1 MKNVKIY
8 GPGCKR
14 CDKAEALVK
23 EAAAR
28 LGLEVEVQKITD
40 ARSIAMA
47 GVISTPGLS
56 IDGKLVHAGGLP
68 EAAKLD
74 EWLSA

>member
-14 CDKAEALVK
+14 CDKTEALVK

-28 LGLEVEVQKITD
+28 LGLEIDIEKVSD

-56 IDGKLVHAGGLP
+56 IDGTLVHTGGLP
-68 EAAKLD
+68 DAAKL
-74 EWLSA
+74 EAWLSA

>member
-14 CDKAEALVK
+14 CDKTEELVK

-28 LGLEVEVQKITD
+28 LGLEVMVEKVTD
-40 ARSIAMA
+40 AKSIAMA
-47 GVISTPGLS
+47 GVISTPGLAV
-56 IDGKLVHAGGLP
+56 DGELVHAGGLP
-68 EAAKLD
+68 TAEKLD
-74 EWLSA
+74 VWLSS